1 MKMVQQK
8 RNPLNRSNHTEW
20 VWYALNFK
28 KMSNTIKEE
37 DEKSSSSSSS
47 SNTKSNINVKL
58 TQSGK
63 RSSISQ
69 SKKSP
74 GRRVSIKNGF

>member
-1 MKMVQQK
+1 MIG
-8 RNPLNRSNHTEW
+8 N
-20 VWYALNFK
+20 ALNFK

-47 SNTKSNINVKL
+47 SNTKSNANINAKL
-58 TQSGK
+58 AQSGK

-74 GRRVSIKNGF
+74 GRRVSIKNKF

>member
-1 MKMVQQK
+1 
-8 RNPLNRSNHTEW
+8 
-20 VWYALNFK
+20 
-28 KMSNTIKEE
+28 MSNTIKEE
-37 DEKSSSSSSS
+37 DEKSSFSSSS

-58 TQSGK
+58 AQSGK

>member
-1 MKMVQQK
+1 MIG
-8 RNPLNRSNHTEW
+8 N
-20 VWYALNFK
+20 ALNFK

-37 DEKSSSSSSS
+37 DEKSSFSSSS

-58 TQSGK
+58 AQSGK

>member
-1 MKMVQQK
+1 MSMIG
-8 RNPLNRSNHTEW
+8 N
-20 VWYALNFK
+20 ALNFK

-58 TQSGK
+58 AQNGK

>member
-37 DEKSSSSSSS
+37 DEKSSSS
-47 SNTKSNINVKL
+47 NTKSNINVKFA
-58 TQSGK
+58 QSGK

>member
-1 MKMVQQK
+1 MIG
-8 RNPLNRSNHTEW
+8 N
-20 VWYALNFK
+20 ALNFK

-58 TQSGK
+58 AQNGK

-74 GRRVSIKNGF
+74 EKESLLKMDFKSFYIVIF

>member
-1 MKMVQQK
+1 
-8 RNPLNRSNHTEW
+8 
-20 VWYALNFK
+20 
-28 KMSNTIKEE
+28 MSNTIKEE

-58 TQSGK
+58 AQSGK
-63 RSSISQ
+63 KSSISQ

>member
-1 MKMVQQK
+1 
-8 RNPLNRSNHTEW
+8 
-20 VWYALNFK
+20 
-28 KMSNTIKEE
+28 MSNTIKEK

-58 TQSGK
+58 AQSGK

-69 SKKSP
+69 SKKSAEEFLLKMDFKSFYI
-74 GRRVSIKNGF
+74 VIF